1 MAYEILSIKL
11 NELDQRFARLH
22 SLIQTGESAN
32 RDWIHSE
39 AVTLQNVCA
48 EEARTLRDQLQRSKS
63 SMVAGLSAAYSQIE
77 KVIQTVL
84 APMQEKPARPGSD
97 LSAEEKLLVA
107 EYALDFAAQA
117 ADRALWVAMDAM
129 DAYLAQQEAEETEE
143 TEP

>member
-84 APMQEKPARPGSD
+84 APMQEKPARSGSD

-117 ADRALWVAMDAM
+117 ADRALWVAMNAM
-129 DAYLAQQEAEETEE
+129 DAYLAQQQAEETE
-143 TEP
+143 P